1 MRIHRTR
8 PLALAALALAAVACQ
23 GRAQRAAPEGSSTSR
38 PKPASSDGPAIAEID
53 LSRGIP
59 EARATSLLGTS
70 SRRSHT
76 DLVRALRA
84 LSGDKPRTAA
94 PGVFVRLGLA
104 STGLARALE
113 IGGILG
119 EIRKQKPV
127 VCHADEYDNATM
139 LLAARGCTRIWVS
152 PAGGVETVGLA
163 AQMIFA
169 HSLLAKLQV
178 GVDFLQV
185 GKYKGAQEPFT
196 RDGPSPEARESL
208 LAALT
213 GMRAGWLAGITEGR
227 GKADLAAAVEDGP
240 YTPKEAM
247 ERGLVDAVGYADEA
261 REEVKKLAG
270 AERLVSRFGGGEGGR
285 GGGGGLIGVL
295 RAVGGSGH
303 VGSAHVAVIPAIGSI
318 AMRSSSSILGGDEG
332 ISEQELGKIITRVTS
347 DASTKA
353 VVLRIDSPGGSA
365 LASDLLWKK
374 LMKLREKKPLV
385 VSVGDMAASGGYYLS
400 CAGTKILAEP
410 TSLLGSIGVVGGK
423 LAIGKALE
431 QVGVHAETIA
441 AAPGAE
447 RAARA
452 AYNSLMTPWDEPT
465 RERVRVSMTSVYDL
479 FLQRVAE
486 GRGVPVEK
494 VAPSA
499 EGRVY
504 GGVEAKERGMIDA
517 IGGLSDA
524 IDLAIELAGLPKETP
539 FDVVSDEPGLLEL
552 LEEGPSAGEAAQGQ
566 AAAAAGRAAREV
578 VVPPLLDRVGPE
590 TSVFLGTLAPLLGG
604 ERVIAASGYGLHV
617 R

>member
-1 MRIHRTR
+1 MHTR
-8 PLALAALALAAVACQ
+8 YTRSLTLGVLVVSAAACE
-23 GRAQRAAPEGSSTSR
+23 GRAPRASTTETSR
-38 PKPASSDGPAIAEID
+38 SKPSSDGPSIAEID
-53 LSRGIP
+53 LTRGIP
-59 EARATSLLGTS
+59 EARATSLLGAP
-70 SRRSHT
+70 SRRSHA

-84 LSGDKPRTAA
+84 LSGDKPRTPAA
-94 PGVFVRLGLA
+94 GLFVRLGLA
-104 STGLARALE
+104 TTGLARALE
-113 IGGILG
+113 IGGLLG
-119 EIRKQKPV
+119 EIRKGKPV

-139 LLAARGCTRIWVS
+139 LLAARGCTKLWVS
-152 PAGGVETVGLA
+152 PAGGVETVGIA

-169 HSLLAKLQV
+169 NSLLAKLHV

-213 GMRAGWLAGITEGR
+213 GMRAGWLTGITDGR
-227 GKADLAAAVEDGP
+227 GKPDLAAAAEDGP
-240 YTPKEAM
+240 YSPQEA
-247 ERGLVDAVGYADEA
+247 EARGLIDAVGYVDDARDEI
-261 REEVKKLAG
+261 KKLAG
-270 AERLVSRFGGGEGGR
+270 SDRVVARFGGGDVGR
-285 GGGGGLIGVL
+285 GAGGGLIGVL

-318 AMRSSSSILGGDEG
+318 AMRSSSSLLGGDDG
-332 ISEQELGKIITRVTS
+332 ISEQELGKIIARVTS

-365 LASDLLWKK
+365 LASDLLWRK

-423 LAIGKALE
+423 LSVGGALE

-452 AYNSLMTPWDEPT
+452 AYNSLMTPWDDAT
-465 RERVRVSMTSVYDL
+465 RDRVRSSMTSVYDL
-479 FLQRVAE
+479 FVRRIAE
-486 GRGVPVEK
+486 GRGMPVEK
-494 VAPSA
+494 VARSA

-517 IGGLSDA
+517 IGGLSEA
-524 IDLAIELAGLPKETP
+524 IDLAVQLAGLPTETP
-539 FDVVSDEPGLLEL
+539 FEVVSDEPGLFEL
-552 LEEGPSAGEAAQGQ
+552 LEEGPNAGEAASGQ
-566 AAAAAGRAAREV
+566 AATAAGRAARAALL
-578 VVPPLLDRVGPE
+578 PPLLDKVTPE
-590 TSVFLGTLAPLLGG
+590 AGIFLGTLAPLLGG
-604 ERVIAASGYGLHV
+604 ERVVAASGYGLLV